1 MEIDFP
7 RIPTSPIPIVS
18 STSTSTSLL
27 ESTIP
32 TNPPVASNFSS
43 TNSQYCSSHF
53 RSSSPLSGIGESPSP
68 PPPSTSG
75 FLQRCP
81 PSPTLKDTIDNK
93 SNTQVKR
100 ATTIKLKIASAPSKT
115 PSQDTRTQAQTQ
127 TTISKSLPQSLIHTK
142 SENTWKILLKAPPSS
157 PTSLKSTKRPR
168 TALPDSRPQTSTAK
182 RRKLTITPE
191 SDDMRR
197 NAPRSAKDA
206 SATAAKN
213 VPTRSKSTKASTTIK
228 ASEPKRP
235 VATTGTDKIAATKTP
250 ESISSTKPATAK
262 TTTTKGPKLRT
273 TEYLDLD
280 EVCKTAAEDG
290 VPNPGAEHLE
300 TLMNALRKKK
310 KIVVI
315 AGAGISVS
323 AGIPDFRSGHGLFK
337 TLKSE
342 HKLKVSGKQ
351 LFDASVYKDNNMTES
366 FHAMVRKLSD
376 MVKEAKPTPFHH
388 MLASLAEEGR
398 LLRLYTQNIDCIDTG
413 LEPLA
418 SNVPLNQ
425 KGPWPRT
432 IQLHGSVRHMTC
444 SKCGFLGELQ
454 SELFDGPIP
463 PECAQCL
470 EEELVR
476 MNFARKRSQGVGK
489 LRPRIVL
496 YNEGNPD
503 EEAIGA
509 VSLADLR
516 ARPDAVIVVG
526 TTMKI
531 PGLKRLVRELCAVT
545 RDRRD
550 GFTAWINLEPEP
562 QTAEFRDCWDL
573 VVKAKCDDVATLLSL
588 PRWDE
593 YRAWAANGSSTIIPT
608 AADQEALRCSR
619 LEVALNGTAQK
630 KGKGKAKASNEDK
643 AQIKTEC
650 TLDSKLGCVAPA
662 SNAKKTAGAPKE
674 AIAIEAAEV
683 KSSGQSGFSST
694 ALTPVAAIAVESDCA
709 AQESRLLQQKAVK
722 KEELEGHD
730 HSRDGAADA
739 SEEGLIVHR
748 LRGVK
753 LSSGGDDGIEAVL
766 TAKASATIAVTVI
779 PIPIPTTA
787 AVTNTGACLHGDGV
801 PGGQSF
807 ADDTTNSDYNNQ
819 LINGKI
825 SIYSNSNSSIS
836 ASHTPRPS
844 KTTSSASDN
853 KTVTCYAAATAS
865 ASAVAAGTRSMTSAG
880 SFQPQPR
887 AKPKATRKKK
897 SSFVASS
904 QRNVI
909 SEEPA
914 AESSQLDSAVSSP
927 SEFALT
933 SAPSSTSIST
943 STSTSTFNANSNS
956 PSTPTPT
963 STSTSTSIPSAST
976 SAAPA
981 TIIRKQSTRSTHK
994 QSKLEF
1000 SSTKA
1005 SLVVPAVSSS
1015 KKKSDPDVD
1024 SILPCDSTS
1033 SSAPSR
1039 RRSIKHRAAK
1049 TKAAAVAASS
1059 SRSTSSKPKPGV
1071 VTRSKDSTITTFVTT
1086 VTKSSAL
1093 SRKAFSEFK
1102 LPRPVTI
1109 TPPSPQTQLQTQ
1121 SSPPLSAI
1129 ALSKTPEPTYTPES
1143 PTSLCDLV
1151 SSPVSNFGSGLSP
1164 DKSSAACDTYES
1176 ESESEAPSDLDC
1188 HTPEASITM
1197 GSKDESGKK
1206 RAKKYGPTF
1215 KVQPM
1220 PPPEIPVIPDPPF
1233 KMSENGSNKPYKC
1246 LTPSTAAAAAAASA
1260 SAGSSA
1266 TTGSDFSKQ
1275 VSTPGDTISPSKVPR
1290 GMESLLN

>member
-1 MEIDFP
+1 M
-7 RIPTSPIPIVS
+7 
-18 STSTSTSLL
+18 
-27 ESTIP
+27 
-32 TNPPVASNFSS
+32 N
-43 TNSQYCSSHF
+43 Y
-53 RSSSPLSGIGESPSP
+53 IGESPSP

-75 FLQRCP
+75 VLQRHP

-93 SNTQVKR
+93 NSTQAKR
-100 ATTIKLKIASAPSKT
+100 ATIIKLKITSVPSKT
-115 PSQDTRTQAQTQ
+115 LSQDTRTQAQTQ
-127 TTISKSLPQSLIHTK
+127 TTISKSPPQSLVHTK
-142 SENTWKILLKAPPSS
+142 SENTWKILLKAPPS
-157 PTSLKSTKRPR
+157 PTTSLKSTKRPR

-182 RRKLTITPE
+182 RRKLNITSE

-213 VPTRSKSTKASTTIK
+213 VPTRSKSIRASTAIK
-228 ASEPKRP
+228 AAEPKRP
-235 VATTGTDKIAATKTP
+235 VATTGTDKVAATKTP

-262 TTTTKGPKLRT
+262 TTTTKGLKLRT

-432 IQLHGSVRHMTC
+432 IQLHGSVRHMAC

-509 VSLADLR
+509 VSLADIR

-593 YRAWAANGSSTIIPT
+593 YRAWAANGSSAIIPT

-630 KGKGKAKASNEDK
+630 KGKGKAKASNEGK

-662 SNAKKTAGAPKE
+662 SNAKKTAAALKGA
-674 AIAIEAAEV
+674 IDIEAAEV

-694 ALTPVAAIAVESDCA
+694 ALTPVAAIAVESDLA
-709 AQESRLLQQKAVK
+709 AQESRLLQQQAVK
-722 KEELEGHD
+722 KEEPEGHD
-730 HSRDGAADA
+730 HNRDGAADA

-766 TAKASATIAVTVI
+766 TAKASATTAVTVI

-787 AVTNTGACLHGDGV
+787 TVTNTGACLDGDGV

-807 ADDTTNSDYNNQ
+807 ADDTTNTDYNQ
-819 LINGKI
+819 VINGKI
-825 SIYSNSNSSIS
+825 SIYSSSNSSSSGISIS

-853 KTVTCYAAATAS
+853 KTVTCYAAATATTAS
-865 ASAVAAGTRSMTSAG
+865 ATAVAAGTRSMTSAG

-943 STSTSTFNANSNS
+943 STFNANSNS
-956 PSTPTPT
+956 T
-963 STSTSTSIPSAST
+963 STSTSTSTPTSTSITSAST

-981 TIIRKQSTRSTHK
+981 TTIRKQSTRSTHK
-994 QSKLEF
+994 QSKLGF

-1005 SLVVPAVSSS
+1005 SLVATVSSS
-1015 KKKSDPDVD
+1015 TKKSDPDVD

-1049 TKAAAVAASS
+1049 TKAAAVA
-1059 SRSTSSKPKPGV
+1059 STSSKPKPDV

-1093 SRKAFSEFK
+1093 SRKAVSEFK
-1102 LPRPVTI
+1102 LPRPIKI

-1121 SSPPLSAI
+1121 SRSPLSAI
-1129 ALSKTPEPTYTPES
+1129 ALPKTYEPTYTPES
-1143 PTSLCDLV
+1143 PTSLCDIV
-1151 SSPVSNFGSGLSP
+1151 SSPASNFGSALSP
-1164 DKSSAACDTYES
+1164 DKSSVACDAYD
-1176 ESESEAPSDLDC
+1176 SESEAPSDLDC
-1188 HTPEASITM
+1188 HTPEASMTM
-1197 GSKDESGKK
+1197 SSKDESSKK

-1266 TTGSDFSKQ
+1266 TMGSDFSKQ